1 MGLVNLLPAFSS
13 LIEVLDHQG
22 LTLIG
27 SPVVE
32 VPEHQVLT
40 LIISSVIEVSEL
52 QPLTPDFSL
61 GYENL

>member
-1 MGLVNLLPAFSS
+1 M
-13 LIEVLDHQG
+13 I
-22 LTLIG
+22 
-27 SPVVE
+27 E

-40 LIISSVIEVSEL
+40 LIGSSEIEAPEHQVLILVGSPVVEVSEL